1 MSSNIRITRVCEY
14 CGNDFIAKTTVTKCC
29 SDKCAKMAYKA
40 RKKAEKIQ
48 ASQKE
53 VKEIKA
59 RPIEDI
65 KAKEFLT
72 VRDAAT
78 LLNCSRQTIYNL
90 INSGALKAKNI
101 KLKKTLVQRTE
112 IDKLFKP

>member
-1 MSSNIRITRVCEY
+1 MSSNIRITRVCEF
-14 CGNDFIAKTTVTKCC
+14 CGNDFEAKTTVTKCC
-29 SDKCAKMAYKA
+29 SDYCAKRAYKA
-40 RKKAEKIQ
+40 RKKAEKVK
-48 ASQKE
+48 ASSEE

-72 VRDAAT
+72 VRDAAK

-90 INSGALKAKNI
+90 INTGSLKAKNI
-101 KLKKTLVQRTE
+101 KLKKTLIQRSE
-112 IDKLFKP
+112 IDQLFE